1 MGKKSKREVEF
12 SFRYHSS
19 KENKDDESNNK
30 DVSYIIEFLS
40 FLASIPDL
48 GNFLG
53 AFILFI
59 SNLVRKLIS

>member
-19 KENKDDESNNK
+19 DESKDDERNDK
-30 DVSYIIEFLS
+30 DVNHIVEFIS

-48 GNFLG
+48 GNFLM
-53 AFILFI
+53 ALVLFI
-59 SNLVRKLIS
+59 SNLIRKLIP